1 MTGSHSAGPVPSPAG
16 LFTTIIPKIFVCEP
30 PKVLQIQLCLA
41 RGLERSQ
48 LRRLHKRNTASLLP
62 HVGLSTPRS
71 ARASLCQGKTG
82 PLQGPPA
89 QQLLSTCRHLATRPS
104 FEVQAK
110 LGKRSCLGTCGCQWR
125 KGIVGAPSLLP
136 PKFRSWHF
144 SSCSVRASAVPM
156 QSSKAHLL
164 ITVFKKLSPVL
175 KGKVKMPSLCIP
187 EFP

>member
-1 MTGSHSAGPVPSPAG
+1 MS
-16 LFTTIIPKIFVCEP
+16 P
-30 PKVLQIQLCLA
+30 PKCFKYNSA
-41 RGLERSQ
+41 
-48 LRRLHKRNTASLLP
+48 LP
-62 HVGLSTPRS
+62 VGLSDHSCEGYTRGTQHLCFHTWDS
-71 ARASLCQGKTG
+71 ALLEVLETSLCQGKTG

-89 QQLLSTCRHLATRPS
+89 QQLLSACRHLVTRPS

-144 SSCSVRASAVPM
+144 FSCSVRASAVPT

-164 ITVFKKLSPVL
+164 ITVFKKLSLVL
-175 KGKVKMPSLCIP
+175 KVLVKVPSLCIP
-187 EFP
+187 AFP